1 MRFERRRGSD
11 PADEGDLVSSEAATE
26 PVRERRRLRFGWK
39 NLSYTSRVTLA
50 FAAIAAMTALVAI
63 GVVSFVWEQHFQ
75 TYTTENMRM
84 LAQST
89 AERISANCASEA
101 ASLLPAPPEGEDGAE
116 VPPTAE
122 VLSQS
127 QINDI
132 LRNAAQDPV
141 KAALA
146 TTSGIGVQV
155 VNNEVYEQ
163 VLYDSSWAVDEGSG
177 GSSGKTLAPRNAE
190 YATANVVLDNQIIGS
205 VRIWTLR

>member
-1 MRFERRRGSD
+1 M
-11 PADEGDLVSSEAATE
+11 SSELLAATE

-132 LRNAAQDPV
+132 LRNAAQGP
-141 KAALA
+141 
-146 TTSGIGVQV
+146 GEGGVGHHV
-155 VNNEVYEQ
+155 GH
-163 VLYDSSWAVDEGSG
+163 WRPG
-177 GSSGKTLAPRNAE
+177 GQQR
-190 YATANVVLDNQIIGS
+190 S
-205 VRIWTLR
+205 VRAGALRFLVGG